1 MRLFIALPLPA
12 GVRERLEGAQA
23 VAHRLALPL
32 RLTRA
37 EGLHLTLAFLGET
50 PEDRVDA
57 LRGVIDEAARGV
69 APFRL
74 ELAGLGAFPSARR
87 PRVLWVGLAGDLTE
101 LARLHAALSD
111 RLADAGF
118 RVEEREFRP
127 HVTLGRSTGE
137 WTTAQL
143 EALGRLL
150 DAPVSATGSWSADA
164 LHLMRSELRR
174 DGARYTTLYT
184 SPLVGERE
192 RS

>member
-12 GVRERLEGAQA
+12 TVRERLEGTQA
-23 VAHRLALPL
+23 IAHRLGLPL
-32 RLTRA
+32 RLARA

-50 PEDRVDA
+50 AESRVDA
-57 LRGVIDEAARGV
+57 LRALMEEAARRA

-87 PRVLWVGLAGDLTE
+87 PRVLWAGLAGDLAE

-118 RVEEREFRP
+118 RVEAREFRP
-127 HVTLGRSTGE
+127 HITLGRSTGE
-137 WTTAQL
+137 WTTAQS
-143 EALGRLL
+143 EALSRLL
-150 DAPVSATGSWSADA
+150 DAPASATGSWNADA

-174 DGARYTTLYT
+174 EGAKYTTLYT

-192 RS
+192 RV